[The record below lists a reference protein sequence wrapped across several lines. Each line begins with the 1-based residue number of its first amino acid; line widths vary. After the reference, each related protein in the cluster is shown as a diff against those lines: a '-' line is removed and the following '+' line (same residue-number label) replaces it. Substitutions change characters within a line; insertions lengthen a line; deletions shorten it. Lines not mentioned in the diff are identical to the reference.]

1 MATTRADNDAA
12 FVASARSRD
21 RYARPAAVL
30 GCGAGAGGRVYS
42 RLAMISSRA
51 WPVALVIAVALAL
64 PGTALARPRVAIVPI
79 DGDASGA
86 LQDLIVELLEDEFS
100 IISPRQVTRA
110 LDKLELDLEMSAKQ
124 LKKLA
129 KELDAESIIRGD
141 LTAKGQRKLLHLRLF
156 HKGKKIL
163 GFKVEFVSA
172 KSPKFRDALRAKL
185 IDRLG
190 GEPKKKGKRVE
201 PADESEDD
209 LPIATKTK
217 TKDVKGKAKKPPA
230 DEPEEEVP
238 VAKGK
243 DAKNKGKAKKPPAD
257 EPENEPV
264 AVKPKSKKAK
274 GKAKVDDDEAGDDEE
289 DPNAGAGK
297 RVSAR
302 GEDDDDD
309 EDDEDVAIAVRTSRG
324 GAPGARTAN
333 RAAVRIDFGPSMS
346 ARSLTF
352 TSRQFEQ
359 APKPYSNSPVP
370 GGRVEGEIYPLAFGN
385 PYSLLSGLGIGGE
398 FDQTVGLNLQS
409 TVQPG
414 TKFPVTQSH
423 WSVGAR
429 FRIVI
434 GKQPTSPSVTL
445 GGGYMTRVFKVDRSQ
460 LVNGNIIDL
469 PDVGYAGYNVGV
481 ELRVPVMRSVALLAG
496 GRGIFV
502 TTTGQ
507 IQSAAQY
514 GQARVTGGEGH
525 AGVDIAIGS
534 RMAVRLVGELTQLG
548 FNFTGNGQMAN
559 NRDGDP
565 TTIDVGGAA
574 DRYVGGTLTF
584 GVMY

>member
-1 MATTRADNDAA
+1 
-12 FVASARSRD
+12 
-21 RYARPAAVL
+21 
-30 GCGAGAGGRVYS
+30 
-42 RLAMISSRA
+42 
-51 WPVALVIAVALAL
+51 VALVIAVALLL
-64 PGTALARPRVAIVPI
+64 PATVFARPRVAIVPI

-86 LQDLIVELLEDEFS
+86 LQDIIVELLEDEFS

-156 HKGKKIL
+156 QKGKKIL

-172 KSPKFRDALRAKL
+172 KSPKFREALRDKL
-185 IDRLG
+185 VERLG
-190 GEPKKKGKRVE
+190 GAAKKKVKRVE
-201 PADESEDD
+201 PAEEPDDE
-209 LPIATKTK
+209 L
-217 TKDVKGKAKKPPA
+217 
-230 DEPEEEVP
+230 P
-238 VAKGK
+238 VARTT
-243 DAKNKGKAKKPPAD
+243 
-257 EPENEPV
+257 
-264 AVKPKSKKAK
+264 KAK
-274 GKAKVDDDEAGDDEE
+274 GKGKKPPPDEAEDEPVAKAKPKKGKSKPKAADDDEDSVGAATGDDEE

-297 RVSAR
+297 GKRVAAR
-302 GEDDDDD
+302 KDDDDD
-309 EDDEDVAIAVRTSRG
+309 DDDDDVAISVRAGGGSG
-324 GAPGARTAN
+324 GAAGARTAS
-333 RAAVRIDFGPSMS
+333 RAAVRVNFGPSLS
-346 ARSLTF
+346 SRSLTF
-352 TSRQFEQ
+352 TSRQFED

-370 GGRVEGEIYPLAFGN
+370 GARVSGEIYPLAFGN
-385 PYSLLSGLGIGGE
+385 PYSVLSGLGIGGE
-398 FDQTVGLNLQS
+398 FDQTMGLNLQS

-414 TKFPVTQSH
+414 TKFPVAQSH

-429 FRIVI
+429 FRLLI
-434 GKQPTSPSVTL
+434 GKKPTSPSVTL
-445 GGGYMTRVFKVDRSQ
+445 GGGYMTRTFKVDRSQ

-469 PDVGYAGYNVGV
+469 PDVGYAGYNAGLEV
-481 ELRVPVMRSVALLAG
+481 RVPIMGSVALLAG

-507 IQSAAQY
+507 IQTAAQY
-514 GQARVTGGEGH
+514 GQAKVTGGEGH
-525 AGVDIAIGS
+525 VGVDIAIGS

-565 TTIDVGGAA
+565 MTIDVGGAA